1 MKKKILTAIVF
12 SLASICC
19 MSQTSDKV
27 YVDDFNI
34 EQKGQQNITVNLDNP
49 YNVFCAFQF
58 DMYLPEG
65 ISVAL
70 KESGELDAG
79 LNVQRKKANH
89 SLSVERIK
97 NGYYRFVCFSMTNS
111 AFSGQKG
118 PIVDIKVKTDGSLSD
133 GETVTGCIEN
143 VILTKTN
150 GQDFKPGKTTFNIN
164 VMSETGIDQ
173 IKDIGGETEV
183 YDLNGNRIYDVKNL
197 KTGFYI
203 INGRK
208 IFISNKNSQK
218 R

>member
-34 EQKGQQNITVNLDNP
+34 EQKGQQNITVNMDNP

-70 KESGELDAG
+70 KESGELDAS
-79 LNVQRKKANH
+79 LNMQRKKANH

-173 IKDIGGETEV
+173 IKGIGEETEV
-183 YDLNGNRIYDVKNL
+183 YDLNGNRIYNVKTL
-197 KTGFYI
+197 KNGVYI

-208 IFISNKNSQK
+208 TYITDKKPI
-218 R
+218 RR

>member
-34 EQKGQQNITVNLDNP
+34 EQKGLQNITVNLDNP

-70 KESGELDAG
+70 KESGELDAS

-164 VMSETGIDQ
+164 VMPETGID
-173 IKDIGGETEV
+173 ILKATEGELQV

-208 IFISNKNSQK
+208 IFIHRQ
-218 R
+218 

>member
-34 EQKGQQNITVNLDNP
+34 EPKGLQNITVNMDNP

-70 KESGELDAG
+70 KESGELDAS

-133 GETVTGCIEN
+133 GETVTGSIEN

-164 VMSETGIDQ
+164 VMSETGID
-173 IKDIGGETEV
+173 ILKATEGELQV

>member
-34 EQKGQQNITVNLDNP
+34 EPKGLQNITVNMDNP

-70 KESGELDAG
+70 KESGELDAS

-164 VMSETGIDQ
+164 VMPETGID
-173 IKDIGGETEV
+173 ILKATEGELQV

>member
-34 EQKGQQNITVNLDNP
+34 GPKGQQNITVNMDNP

-70 KESGELDAG
+70 KESGELDAS
-79 LNVQRKKANH
+79 LNMQRKKANH

-133 GETVTGCIEN
+133 SETVTGCIEN

-150 GQDFKPGKTTFNIN
+150 GQDFKPGKTIFNIN
-164 VMSETGIDQ
+164 VMSETSID
-173 IKDIGGETEV
+173 ILKATEGELQV

>member
-34 EQKGQQNITVNLDNP
+34 EQKGQQNITVNMDNP

-70 KESGELDAG
+70 KESGELDAS
-79 LNVQRKKANH
+79 LNMQRKKANH

-118 PIVDIKVKTDGSLSD
+118 PIVDIKVKADGSLSD
-133 GETVTGCIEN
+133 GETVKGCIEN

-164 VMSETGIDQ
+164 VMSETGID
-173 IKDIGGETEV
+173 ILKATEGELQV

>member
-34 EQKGQQNITVNLDNP
+34 EPKGLQNITVNMDNP

-70 KESGELDAG
+70 KESGELDAS
-79 LNVQRKKANH
+79 LNMQRKKANH

-133 GETVTGCIEN
+133 SETVTGCIEN

-164 VMSETGIDQ
+164 VMSETGID
-173 IKDIGGETEV
+173 ILKATEGELQV

>member
-1 MKKKILTAIVF
+1 MKKKILTAIAFCMV
-12 SLASICC
+12 AICA
-19 MSQTSDKV
+19 MSQNYDQI
-27 YVDDFNI
+27 YVNNFDI
-34 EQKGQQNITVNLDNP
+34 EKDGITGIQINLDNP
-49 YNVFCAFQF
+49 ENAYCAFQF
-58 DMYLPEG
+58 DLWLPKG
-65 ISVAL
+65 ITIARN
-70 KESGELDAG
+70 ESGALHVS
-79 LNVQRKKANH
+79 LNNVRKKSNH
-89 SLSVERIK
+89 NLSVERLD

-173 IKDIGGETEV
+173 IKGIGEETEV
-183 YDLNGNRIYDVKNL
+183 YDLNGNRIYNVKTL
-197 KTGFYI
+197 KNGVYI

-208 IFISNKNSQK
+208 TYITDKKPI
-218 R
+218 RR

>member
-34 EQKGQQNITVNLDNP
+34 EQKGQQNITVNMDNQ

-70 KESGELDAG
+70 KESGELDAS
-79 LNVQRKKANH
+79 LNMQRKKANH

-133 GETVTGCIEN
+133 SETVTGSIEN

-164 VMSETGIDQ
+164 VMSETGID
-173 IKDIGGETEV
+173 ILKATEGELQV

>member
-34 EQKGQQNITVNLDNP
+34 EPKGQQNITVNMDNQ

-70 KESGELDAG
+70 KESGELDAS

-118 PIVDIKVKTDGSLSD
+118 PIVDVKVKTDGSLSD
-133 GETVTGCIEN
+133 SETVTGCIEN

-173 IKDIGGETEV
+173 IKGIGGETEV
-183 YDLNGNRIYDVKNL
+183 YDLSGNRIYDVKNL

>member
-70 KESGELDAG
+70 KESGELDAS

-133 GETVTGCIEN
+133 GETVTGSIEN
-143 VILTKTN
+143 VILTKNN

-173 IKDIGGETEV
+173 IKGIGGETEV

>member
-34 EQKGQQNITVNLDNP
+34 EPKGQQNITVNMDNP

-70 KESGELDAG
+70 KESGELDAS
-79 LNVQRKKANH
+79 LNMQRKKANH

-164 VMSETGIDQ
+164 VMSETGID
-173 IKDIGGETEV
+173 ILKATEGELQV

>member
-34 EQKGQQNITVNLDNP
+34 EQKGLQNITVNMDNQ

-70 KESGELDAG
+70 KESGELDAS
-79 LNVQRKKANH
+79 LNMQRKKANH

-118 PIVDIKVKTDGSLSD
+118 PIVDIKVEADSSLSD

-150 GQDFKPGKTTFNIN
+150 GQDFKPGKTTFNIS
-164 VMSETGIDQ
+164 VMPETGIDFL
-173 IKDIGGETEV
+173 KATEGELQV

>member
-34 EQKGQQNITVNLDNP
+34 GPKGQQNITVNMDNP

-70 KESGELDAG
+70 KESGELDAS
-79 LNVQRKKANH
+79 LNMQRKKANH

-133 GETVTGCIEN
+133 SETVTGCIEN

-164 VMSETGIDQ
+164 VMSETGID
-173 IKDIGGETEV
+173 ILKATEGELQV